1 MSGAA
6 AIDVRYLQDDGEAVF
21 AGFDGNVA
29 ARFFAFVR
37 PYRAWLAAALLAVVL
52 FVASQVAIPLMIKR
66 GVDAALGGGGQLGLV
81 IAGFFAVLGVN
92 AVGSFLQE
100 WLAARLAQQVIFDLR
115 TAMFTHLQ
123 DVSLAILDQTHVG
136 RIMSRLQGDVNA
148 LQEFLETSVSAI
160 GDFFLLIG
168 IVIVLL
174 LLDWR
179 LGLLTLSVVPAL
191 IGIRAFWLPRVRDTF
206 RRAKD
211 ASSIVNSAL
220 AENINGVRTVI
231 AARREPLNAAAFER
245 KVADNRRAQTAAAW
259 AAQIMVPTIEIL
271 TGAAQAV
278 IVLAGGYAV
287 ATGRIQ
293 LGVMIAFIFYVQ
305 RFFDPIRTLSQ
316 QYTVMQRAMAGGQ
329 RVFEVLDVPI
339 HIADT
344 PDAIVLEPAEAAI
357 EFDHVT
363 FGYRSGRPVLHD
375 ISFRIE
381 PGETAALVGPTGSG
395 KTSIAGLI
403 KRFHEPWSGSVRV
416 AGHDI
421 RSITQESLGR
431 TVAMVLQEPFLFSG
445 TVLENIRLRSG
456 ADRDAVIAAART
468 VGADEFIERLPLGY
482 DTPLD
487 QRGQNLSIGQR
498 QLLGFAR
505 ALAADPVVLI
515 LDEAT
520 ANVDSF
526 TEQRIQAALRRLMEG
541 RTSLIIAHRLATVRH
556 ADRIL
561 VLDAGRLVEQGRH
574 EELIARGGLYAKLCA
589 RGALSFDGE
598 VQGRNSCDE

>member
-1 MSGAA
+1 MSNPQT
-6 AIDVRYLQDDGEAVF
+6 IDAPRYLQDDAADEVF
-21 AGFDGNVA
+21 GSFDGHVA
-29 ARFFAFVR
+29 TRFLGFVR
-37 PYRAWLAAALLAVVL
+37 PYRSWAAGTLLAVAL
-52 FVASQVAIPLMIKR
+52 FVASNVAIPLTIKL
-66 GVDAALGGGGQLGLV
+66 GIDAALGARPLGLV
-81 IAGFFAVLGVN
+81 LAGFVAVQ
-92 AVGSFLQE
+92 AVSAVSGFLQE
-100 WLAARLAQQVIFDLR
+100 WLSSRLAQQVIFDLR

-148 LQEFLETSVSAI
+148 LQEFLETSVSAV

-174 LLDWR
+174 LFDWR

-191 IGIRAFWLPRVRDTF
+191 IGIRALWLPRVRDTF

-211 ASSIVNSAL
+211 ASSIVNAAL

-231 AARREPLNAAAFER
+231 AARREAHNAEAFER
-245 KVADNRRAQTAAAW
+245 KVAANRDAQIASAW
-259 AAQIMVPTIEIL
+259 AAQIMVPTIEGL

-293 LGVMIAFIFYVQ
+293 LGVMVAFIFYVQ

-329 RVFEVLDVPI
+329 RIFEVLDVPI
-339 HIADT
+339 HIADAPGAIDLA
-344 PDAIVLEPAEAAI
+344 PDRAAI
-357 EFDHVT
+357 EFEHVT

-375 ISFRIE
+375 LSFRIA

-395 KTSIAGLI
+395 KTSIAGLV
-403 KRFHEPWSGSVRV
+403 KRFHEPWTGQVRV
-416 AGHDI
+416 AGHDV
-421 RSITQESLGR
+421 RAVTQDSLGR
-431 TVAMVLQEPFLFSG
+431 TVAMVLQEPFLFTG
-445 TVLENIRLRSG
+445 TILENIRLRSG
-456 ADRDAVIAAART
+456 ATREAVIEAARA
-468 VGADEFIERLPLGY
+468 VDAHGFITALPDGY
-482 DTPLD
+482 DTRLD
-487 QRGQNLSIGQR
+487 QRGQNLSLGQR

-505 ALAADPVVLI
+505 ALVADPVVLI

-526 TEQRIQAALRRLMEG
+526 TEQRIQTALRRVLEG
-541 RTSLIIAHRLATVRH
+541 RTSLVIAHRLATVRT

-561 VLDAGRLVEQGRH
+561 VLEAGRLVEQGRH
-574 EELIARGGLYAKLCA
+574 EDLVEAGGLYARLCA
-589 RGALSFDGE
+589 RGTLSFDDGE
-598 VQGRNSCDE
+598 

>member
-1 MSGAA
+1 MNAQATVDAG
-6 AIDVRYLQDDGEAVF
+6 YLQDSTNAVF
-21 AGFDGNVA
+21 SKFDGHIA
-29 ARFFAFVR
+29 SRFLGFVR
-37 PYRAWLAAALLAVVL
+37 PYRGWAIGALVSVAVLVG
-52 FVASQVAIPLMIKR
+52 SNVAIPLTIKL
-66 GVDAALGGGGQLGLV
+66 GIDAALGQRRIDLVLLGF
-81 IAGFFAVLGVN
+81 IAVQIVYSVSG
-92 AVGSFLQE
+92 FLQE
-100 WLAARLAQQVIFDLR
+100 WLASRLAQQVIFDLR

-123 DVSLAILDQTHVG
+123 DVSLSILDQTHVG

-148 LQEFLETSVSAI
+148 LQEFLETSISAV

-168 IVIVLL
+168 IVVVLL
-174 LLDWR
+174 VLDWR

-191 IGIRAFWLPRVRDTF
+191 VGIRALWVPRVRDTF

-211 ASSIVNSAL
+211 ASSIVNAAL
-220 AENINGVRTVI
+220 AENINGIRTVLG
-231 AARREPLNAAAFER
+231 ARREERNADAFEQ
-245 KVADNRRAQTAAAW
+245 KVAANRDAQIASAW
-259 AAQIMVPTIEIL
+259 AAQIMVPTIEVL

-293 LGVMIAFIFYVQ
+293 LGVMVAFIFYVQ

-329 RVFEVLDVPI
+329 RIFEVLDVPI
-339 HIADT
+339 HIADA
-344 PDAIVLEPAEAAI
+344 PDAIELAPSCASI

-375 ISFRIE
+375 LSFRIE

-403 KRFHEPWSGSVRV
+403 KRFYEPWTGQVRV
-416 AGHDI
+416 AGHDV
-421 RSITQESLGR
+421 RSVTQESLGG
-431 TVAMVLQEPFLFSG
+431 TVAMVLQEPFLFTG
-445 TVLENIRLRSG
+445 TILENIRLRSG
-456 ADRDAVIAAART
+456 ASREAVIEAAKA
-468 VGADEFIERLPLGY
+468 VDAHGFIEALPNGY
-482 DTPLD
+482 DTRLD
-487 QRGQNLSIGQR
+487 QRGQNLSLGQR

-505 ALAADPVVLI
+505 ALVADPVVLI

-526 TEQRIQAALRRLMEG
+526 TEQRIQTALKRLLEG
-541 RTSLIIAHRLATVRH
+541 RTSLIIAHRLATVRN

-561 VLDAGRLVEQGRH
+561 VLEAGRLVEQGRH
-574 EELIARGGLYAKLCA
+574 EDLVEAGGLYARLCA
-589 RGALSFDGE
+589 RGTLSFD
-598 VQGRNSCDE
+598 DAD